1 MPLQRSKPAKPAKPS
16 HEPGIRAREG
26 AGGRAS
32 EVRYA
37 VVGLGYISQVAVL
50 PAFRNARR
58 NSRLVTLVSG
68 DETKRRE
75 LARRHRVR
83 ETYDYEQFAHC
94 LGQVDAVYIALPNH
108 LHRDFAITAAE
119 AGVHVLCEKP
129 LAPTVEDCERMIAAA
144 EARDVRLMTAYR
156 LHFERAS
163 LKSIELAR
171 DGALGQLRFFSS
183 AFAMQVREGNVR
195 LLDESLGGGP
205 LYDLGV
211 YCINAARHLF
221 GAEPIEVMARAANDG
236 ERRFAETHEMV
247 SCLLR
252 FPGER
257 LATFTCGAGSA
268 DVGWY
273 ELVGASGTLRMDPA
287 FELAEALEQRVTI
300 DGRTTKARYPK
311 RDQFAPQLLHFS
323 DCVLAGREP
332 EPSGREGWADV
343 RVITALLE
351 SARTGRAVGLDP
363 IDAVGAPSI
372 ELERH
377 RPPVERP
384 ELVNALPPSPS

>member
-1 MPLQRSKPAKPAKPS
+1 MPSNEPRSRSGDAA
-16 HEPGIRAREG
+16 RAERP
-26 AGGRAS
+26 
-32 EVRYA
+32 VRYA

-58 NSRLVTLVSG
+58 NSRLVALVSG
-68 DETKRRE
+68 DETKRQE
-75 LARRHRVR
+75 LSRKYRVKR
-83 ETYDYEQFAHC
+83 SYDYEDYADC
-94 LGQVDAVYIALPNH
+94 LEQVDAVYLALPNH
-108 LHRDFAITAAE
+108 LHRDYAIAAAE

-129 LAPTVEDCERMIAAA
+129 LAPTAQDCERMIAAA
-144 EARDVRLMTAYR
+144 REHDVRLMTAYR
-156 LHFERAS
+156 LHFERAT
-163 LKSIELAR
+163 LKAIETAR
-171 DGALGQLRFFSS
+171 AGELGQLRFFTS
-183 AFAMQVREGNVR
+183 AFSMQVREGNIR

-221 GAEPIEVMARAANDG
+221 GAEPFEVMARAANDG
-236 ERRFAETHEMV
+236 ERRFAETHEMM

-273 ELVGASGTLRMDPA
+273 ELVGTSGTLCTDPA
-287 FELAEALEQRVTI
+287 YELAEALEQWVTV
-300 DGRTTKARYPK
+300 DGRTTKSRYPK

-323 DCVLAGREP
+323 DCVLEGREP

-343 RVITALLE
+343 RVIEALLE
-351 SARTGRAVGLDP
+351 SARSGRAVALEP
-363 IDAVGAPSI
+363 IGPVGAPSI
-372 ELERH
+372 ELEQR

-384 ELVNALPPSPS
+384 ELVNAEQPSPS